1 MLHRARITSSLVRSL
16 LLSSCT
22 AFVGTGAFGT
32 GAIGV
37 GGFSSLSVTAVG
49 VSVVGATLLTGCKD
63 ESQPD
68 YWIDKL
74 EDPAWKPR
82 AIKRLEQFFEDAMT
96 RANGDANSP
105 QFKALVD
112 SIIEPL
118 TKIYATDYENL
129 DEKTRETL
137 IKLLASFRDK
147 RAEPGLKR
155 AFEEFAKRGRGGRDV
170 KWATRAVAD
179 LELTSLSDTIFG
191 AFDKLRAE
199 SEDGAIAYRDLAD
212 AMVRLKSKSWVGP
225 LSSKLDADINKIDPQ
240 KKDTIADYKDQVYWQ
255 ATAAKVLGEIGDT
268 AAIEPLLKVLL
279 DPAKADVHSTALMA
293 LVKIGKPTL
302 EPAIKLLNGQDT
314 KLVEFSAQRFKRAT
328 GAPQLPKDKP
338 HVQTAAVVL
347 GMLGRGEAL
356 QPLAAAL
363 NAAQEDGTKALLARE
378 ITKIVPATTA
388 SKETFKQAYEGI
400 SGDTLTQQTNAIM
413 MLTEAAGTFFDP
425 SMIGWLLER
434 AEKVEASPDVK
445 KGIQGVITLTAIK
458 LMKPEQVGVVSG
470 AVAKYGTQIEKDA
483 FQRASAMLKA
493 CGEKAACYLTEME
506 KTSNQDVK
514 SQFSAIKAGYML
526 AVFGNEQTR
535 DEIVKRMSSFENAA
549 VRFVAAQTIDRL
561 SPKGSPET
569 ADQLNAI
576 IQKNAKTADSDK
588 IAGDEPLKQVM
599 YRLRSRAN

>member
-1 MLHRARITSSLVRSL
+1 MSATVLV
-16 LLSSCT
+16 
-22 AFVGTGAFGT
+22 
-32 GAIGV
+32 
-37 GGFSSLSVTAVG
+37 
-49 VSVVGATLLTGCKD
+49 GCKD
-63 ESQPD
+63 ESQPE

-82 AIKRLEQFFEDAMT
+82 AIKRLEQFFEDGLT
-96 RANGDANSP
+96 RSNNDTNAPAV
-105 QFKALVD
+105 KALIDMTV
-112 SIIEPL
+112 EPL

-147 RAEPGLKR
+147 RTEPGLKR

-179 LELTSLSDTIFG
+179 LELSSLSDAIFG
-191 AFDKLRAE
+191 AFDKLRAD

-225 LSSKLDADINKIDPQ
+225 LSSKLDADINKIDKA
-240 KKDTIADYKDQVYWQ
+240 KKESISDYKDQVYWQ

-279 DPAKADVHSTALMA
+279 DPAKADVHTTALLA

-302 EPAIKLLNGQDT
+302 DPAVKLLSGQDT
-314 KLVEFSAQRFKRAT
+314 KLIEYSATRYKRAT

-347 GMLGRGEAL
+347 GMLGRAEAL
-356 QPLAAAL
+356 QPLSAAL

-378 ITKIVPATTA
+378 ITKIVPATAA
-388 SKETFKQAYEGI
+388 SKDVFKQAYEGI

-458 LMKPEQVGVVSG
+458 LMTPDQVGVVSG

-483 FQRASAMLKA
+483 FQRASALLKS

-514 SQFSAIKAGYML
+514 SQFTAIKAGYML
-526 AVFGNEQTR
+526 AIFGNEQTR
-535 DEIVKRMSSFENAA
+535 DDIVKHMDSFENAA
-549 VRFVAAQTIDRL
+549 VRYVAAQAVDRL
-561 SPKGSPET
+561 SPKGATAT

-576 IQKNAKTADSDK
+576 IQKNAKTADGDK

>member
-1 MLHRARITSSLVRSL
+1 M
-16 LLSSCT
+16 
-22 AFVGTGAFGT
+22 
-32 GAIGV
+32 
-37 GGFSSLSVTAVG
+37 
-49 VSVVGATLLTGCKD
+49 GATVLVGCKD
-63 ESQPD
+63 ESQPE
-68 YWIDKL
+68 YWVDKL

-82 AIKRLEQFFEDAMT
+82 AIKRLEQFFEDGLT
-96 RANGDANSP
+96 RNNNDTTAPAV
-105 QFKALVD
+105 KALIDATV
-112 SIIEPL
+112 EPL
-118 TKIYATDYENL
+118 TKAYATDYESL

-147 RAEPGLKR
+147 RTEPGLKR

-179 LELTSLSDTIFG
+179 LELSSLSDTIFG
-191 AFDKLRAE
+191 AFDKLRAD

-225 LSSKLDADINKIDPQ
+225 LSSKLDVDINKIEKE
-240 KKDTIADYKDQVYWQ
+240 KKESISDYKDQVYWQ

-279 DPAKADVHSTALMA
+279 DPAKADVHTTALLA
-293 LVKIGKPTL
+293 LVKIGKPSMD
-302 EPAIKLLNGQDT
+302 PAVKLLSGQDT
-314 KLVEFSAQRFKRAT
+314 KLAEYSATRYKRAT

-347 GMLGRGEAL
+347 GMLGRGEAV

-378 ITKIVPATTA
+378 ITKIVPATA
-388 SKETFKQAYEGI
+388 SSKDVFKQAYEGI

-425 SMIGWLLER
+425 SLIGWLLER

-458 LMKPEQVGVVSG
+458 LMTPDQVGLVNG

-483 FQRASAMLKA
+483 FQRASALLKS

-506 KTSNQDVK
+506 KSSNQDVK
-514 SQFSAIKAGYML
+514 GQFTAIKAGYML
-526 AVFGNEQTR
+526 AIFGNEQTR
-535 DEIVKRMSSFENAA
+535 DDIVKHMDSFENAA
-549 VRFVAAQTIDRL
+549 VRYVAAQAIDRL
-561 SPKGSPET
+561 SPKGAPTT
-569 ADQLNAI
+569 ADQLNTI
-576 IQKNAKTADSDK
+576 IQKNAKTADGDK
-588 IAGDEPLKQVM
+588 IAGDEPLKQIM

>member
-16 LLSSCT
+16 LLGSCT
-22 AFVGTGAFGT
+22 AVVGT
-32 GAIGV
+32 V
-37 GGFSSLSVTAVG
+37 M
-49 VSVVGATLLTGCKD
+49 GATVLVGCKD
-63 ESQPD
+63 ESQPE

-96 RANGDANSP
+96 RSNNDVGSP
-105 QFKALVD
+105 QVKGLVD
-112 SIIEPL
+112 QIVEPL

-147 RAEPGLKR
+147 RTEPGLKR

-179 LELTSLSDTIFG
+179 MDLNSLSDTIFG
-191 AFDKLRAE
+191 AFDKLRAD

-212 AMVRLKSKSWVGP
+212 AMMRLKSKGWVGP
-225 LSSKLDADINKIDPQ
+225 LSSKLEADINKIDPQ
-240 KKDTIADYKDQVYWQ
+240 KKDTISDYKDQVYWQ

-279 DPAKADVHSTALMA
+279 DPAKGDVHTTALLA
-293 LVKIGKPTL
+293 LVKIGKPSLDPTV
-302 EPAIKLLNGQDT
+302 KLLNGQDT
-314 KLVEFSAQRFKRAT
+314 KLTEFSAARYKRAT

-347 GMLGRGEAL
+347 GMLGRSEAL
-356 QPLAAAL
+356 QPLSAAL

-378 ITKIVPATTA
+378 ITKIVPASAA
-388 SKETFKQAYEGI
+388 SKDVFKQAYEGI

-413 MLTEAAGTFFDP
+413 MLTEAAGTFFD
-425 SMIGWLLER
+425 SSLIGWLLER

-445 KGIQGVITLTAIK
+445 KGIQGVITVTAIK
-458 LMKPEQVGVVSG
+458 LMKPDQVGLVSG

-483 FQRASAMLKA
+483 FQRASALLKS

-506 KTSNQDVK
+506 KSTNQDAK
-514 SQFSAIKAGYML
+514 NQFTALKAGYML
-526 AVFGNEQTR
+526 AIFGNEQTR
-535 DEIVKRMSSFENAA
+535 DDIVKSMASFENAA
-549 VRFVAAQTIDRL
+549 VRYVASQAIDRL
-561 SPKGSPET
+561 SPKGAPAV

-576 IQKNAKTADSDK
+576 IQKNAKTADGDK